1 MAIKNWHWGKLV
13 LGWVVGLP
21 ASWGG
26 FMLASQGRPV
36 DPPLILVVTMVCVMV
51 GTVAVPVILFVVT
64 WKWLS
69 GKEEKG

>member
-1 MAIKNWHWGKLV
+1 
-13 LGWVVGLP
+13 
-21 ASWGG
+21 
-26 FMLASQGRPV
+26 MLASQGRPV